1 MQSLGTALA
10 PSSVVSLT
18 LGDFEMNIGPIPVVA
33 IGTLSGNLPTGAGAK
48 TLGAPPVASGDSFKT
63 VSLDES
69 NAVTGVT
76 FNAFSAPKTSADT
89 PVTDS
94 MLQQLLNIQ
103 EQNQS

>member
-1 MQSLGTALA
+1 M
-10 PSSVVSLT
+10 SV
-18 LGDFEMNIGPIPVVA
+18 GPIPLVA

-48 TLGAPPVASGDSFKT
+48 TLGAPPLAPGDSFKP

-76 FNAFSAPKTSADT
+76 FNPFSAPKISADT
-89 PVTDS
+89 PDTAL
-94 MLQQLLNIQ
+94 MQQQLLNIQ